1 MKNALTM
8 DWGMPVSPIVSPVV
22 MPSPHPPP
30 AGLPVMLDWNQGY
43 PPGTMT
49 CWLAG
54 EPFLLETG
62 LPAPDSCQLTHRH
75 WSLCGFG
82 PDPTAALD
90 DLRVRAAAVAPVYI
104 DRPEAELT
112 ETARTLRDF
121 LRRVVPRQGE
131 L

>member
-22 MPSPHPPP
+22 MPSPHPP
-30 AGLPVMLDWNQGY
+30 
-43 PPGTMT
+43 GTMT
-49 CWLAG
+49 CWLTG

-62 LPAPDSCQLTHRH
+62 LPAPDSCQLNHRH

-90 DLRVRAAAVAPVYI
+90 DPRVRAAAVAPVYI